1 MMSLMMSACSTIA
14 SMYDRND
21 PCQTRAELGRAPGYQ
36 APSWCGA
43 SSGRTVI
50 YSTRGE
56 PIGYIR
62 K

>member
-1 MMSLMMSACSTIA
+1 M
-14 SMYDRND
+14 MYDRND

-36 APSWCGA
+36 MPNWCGA
-43 SSGRTVI
+43 SQGRTVI
-50 YSTRGE
+50 YNTQNQ